1 MDDPNV
7 TYITFDAYVE
17 MQKYRYLYFVIMLSA
32 FVTILYSN
40 GTVVYVIYAHENLH
54 QPMYVFIAALLVNSL
69 LYSTAVY
76 PKLLVDSL
84 SDRQVIT
91 YPVCLFQWFMFYS
104 FGGSEFLLLAV
115 MAYDRYLAICKPLQ
129 YSAIM
134 RRRTVGIFLA
144 VSWFLP
150 FCCNAAAVALSARQ
164 KLCRFSINGILCSST
179 VHSLHCQDSNH
190 TLRVAMSAY
199 GLVLLF
205 HLVVLSL
212 VLILFSYIRI
222 LLVSYQSSKEVRRKA
237 AQTCLPHLM
246 ILINF
251 SCLCSYDVILA
262 KAKIHVSRT
271 TQLIMTFQVIM
282 YHPLF
287 NPFVYG
293 LKMKEIS
300 KHLSAHFHLE
310 PQLNASV

>member
-1 MDDPNV
+1 MGCNKAITHHHPRVVLLDWNHTSSSMGMRLFYDSTDAVMDDPKV

-115 MAYDRYLAICKPLQ
+115 MAYDRYVAICKPLQ

-222 LLVSYQSSKEVRRKA
+222 LLVSYQSSKEV
-237 AQTCLPHLM
+237 
-246 ILINF
+246 
-251 SCLCSYDVILA
+251 
-262 KAKIHVSRT
+262 
-271 TQLIMTFQVIM
+271 IM

>member
-91 YPVCLFQWFMFYS
+91 YPACLFQWFMFYS

-115 MAYDRYLAICKPLQ
+115 MAYDRYVAICKPLQ
-129 YSAIM
+129 YSAIL

-190 TLRVAMSAY
+190 ALRVAMSAY

-222 LLVSYQSSKEVRRKA
+222 LLVSYQSSKEV
-237 AQTCLPHLM
+237 
-246 ILINF
+246 
-251 SCLCSYDVILA
+251 
-262 KAKIHVSRT
+262 
-271 TQLIMTFQVIM
+271 IM

>member
-1 MDDPNV
+1 
-7 TYITFDAYVE
+7 

-222 LLVSYQSSKEVRRKA
+222 LLVSYQSSKENHTVNHDFPGHHVSPSLQPFCVRPENEGDF
-237 AQTCLPHLM
+237 QTPERSLP
-246 ILINF
+246 
-251 SCLCSYDVILA
+251 
-262 KAKIHVSRT
+262 SRT
-271 TQLIMTFQVIM
+271 TTECICVASSCQRFIFAVWIPCLTGFIFTSFSFYQ
-282 YHPLF
+282 
-287 NPFVYG
+287 
-293 LKMKEIS
+293 S
-300 KHLSAHFHLE
+300 KS
-310 PQLNASV
+310 NV